1 MDADTKTGLDAL
13 KTATEKVAHKA
24 AEATGEFIWNK
35 IADKIANPKPVP
47 QANSRNIQ
55 ETATVPEKNRRNTKW
70 IKKSIIR
77 WNTEIYK
84 LLNDSSVL
92 NIRTKKW
99 TKLID

>member
-1 MDADTKTGLDAL
+1 MDANTKTGLDAL
-13 KTATEKVAHKA
+13 KTATKKVAHKA
-24 AEATGEFIWNK
+24 AEATGEFIWN
-35 IADKIANPKPVP
+35 KIANPKPVP

-99 TKLID
+99 PKLID

>member
-13 KTATEKVAHKA
+13 RTATEKVAHKA

-35 IADKIANPKPVP
+35 
-47 QANSRNIQ
+47 IQ

-70 IKKSIIR
+70 IKKSIIK

-84 LLNDSSVL
+84 LLNDSTVL